1 MKQLK
6 TYHSGKICA
15 FLITLLGCLAL
26 SVRADDLVV
35 LKGTTAKLDVAEG
48 IRKIDI
54 GSPSVIEARPADDG
68 RSVVINGVAEGTS
81 ELRIEKLQGAD
92 FVTNV
97 VVRTD
102 LNETLV
108 QVQDLLSDVEGLSI
122 KTVGNK
128 IVLEGQ
134 ILTGADYDRVNKVSG
149 MFPSTVVN
157 LSTFDRTQMN
167 KYVEQAIMKDIGIDT
182 VTARVMGDTVVLDG
196 VVFKADDQKRAEQVA
211 KLRVANVVDLIT
223 VQEVMIE
230 TDLEFIDMSV
240 DKNANMGYNVL
251 DTVSATFGGNI
262 SGNGVAQGFPA
273 GSGTN
278 NAPSSI
284 IGGLPITYG
293 VVASATANAQ
303 IKADLGNGTA
313 KVVAQPHI
321 STKSGEEGD
330 FQDGFT
336 SYYQQPGQVGGPSS
350 LVSVPY
356 GVILK
361 VKPTLV
367 GQNRIMN
374 QVSLNVSEPISTA
387 VGAVLSLDTF
397 NTASTVLCNVGES
410 MVLSGIVQQQS
421 SYAKNGTPYL
431 RTVPLLDLFFS
442 NKVSDKSRDEFVILV
457 TPQPVFPTAAGGQPF
472 GEQHSHLISEGQDG
486 KDAEGE
492 KESKDSKE

>member
-1 MKQLK
+1 MKQLQK
-6 TYHSGKICA
+6 HNPVKICT
-15 FLITLLGCLAL
+15 FLMVLLGCMAF
-26 SVRADDLVV
+26 SVRADDLMV
-35 LKGTTAKLDVAEG
+35 LKGTTAKIDVAEG

-54 GSPSVIEARPADDG
+54 GDPAVITARPSEDG
-68 RSVVINGVAEGTS
+68 RSVVINGNAEGTS

-92 FVTNV
+92 LVTNV

-102 LNETLV
+102 LNETMI
-108 QVQDLLSDVEGLSI
+108 QVQSLLGEVEGLSI

-134 ILTGADYDRVNKVSG
+134 ILTGADYEKVTKVAG
-149 MFPSTVVN
+149 MFSGSVVN
-157 LSTFDRTQMN
+157 LTTFDRSQMN
-167 KYVEQAIMKDIGIDT
+167 KYVEEAILKDIGIDT
-182 VTARVMGDTVVLDG
+182 VTARVTGDTVVLDG
-196 VVFKADDQKRAEQVA
+196 VVYKTEDLKRAEQMA
-211 KLRVANVVDLIT
+211 KLRVPNVVDLIT

-251 DTVSATFGGNI
+251 DTVSATFGGNLT
-262 SGNGVAQGFPA
+262 GNGAAQGFPGA
-273 GSGTN
+273 GSTN
-278 NAPSSI
+278 ASSI
-284 IGGLPITYG
+284 VGGLPITYG

-442 NKVSDKSRDEFVILV
+442 NKTSDKSRDEFVILV
-457 TPQPVFPTAAGGQPF
+457 TPQPVFPTSAGGSPF
-472 GEQHSHLISEGQDG
+472 GEQHSHLMSEGQDG
-486 KDAEGE
+486 KDAKDEV
-492 KESKDSKE
+492 ESKDTKE